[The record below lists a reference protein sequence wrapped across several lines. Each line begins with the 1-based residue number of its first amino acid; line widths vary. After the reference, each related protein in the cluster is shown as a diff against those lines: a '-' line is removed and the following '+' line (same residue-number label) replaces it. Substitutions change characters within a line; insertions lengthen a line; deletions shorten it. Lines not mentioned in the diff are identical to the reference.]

1 MYSPVLFCKKANSV
15 KKSTITL
22 AKGKNTKKEPVNWKE
37 QKSFSLTAPCR
48 EPDFK
53 YLEQNGVAYISV
65 RNFDWDYEEELS
77 KFTESG
83 ASAQNASMIIFD
95 IRSNGGGSDSFA
107 EKWVKNFTGEKPVL
121 NQAFSNHLTALNG
134 WDYGKEVNDININT
148 GYMIKNNIPIIA
160 LVDNKCGSAGESML
174 LSLRSL
180 ENVIVIGGNSYG
192 AQLCGNMQWYK
203 LPNSGMNVA
212 FGRSLGFTY
221 KVANVDNKG
230 YTPDIWC
237 NPSNALKAVT
247 NMLKKQNYISA
258 DTSKYFME
266 QVGDRYNQKWRQAD
280 FQTVSGI

>member
-1 MYSPVLFCKKANSV
+1 M
-15 KKSTITL
+15 
-22 AKGKNTKKEPVNWKE
+22 
-37 QKSFSLTAPCR
+37 
-48 EPDFK
+48 
-53 YLEQNGVAYISV
+53 
-65 RNFDWDYEEELS
+65 S

-134 WDYGKEVNDININT
+134 SDYGKEVNDININT
-148 GYMIKNNIPIIA
+148 GYMIKNNIPIIV

-174 LSLRSL
+174 LSLRPL

-212 FGRSLGFTY
+212 FGRSNGGRQTF
-221 KVANVDNKG
+221 KRQAESEG
-230 YTPDIWC
+230 
-237 NPSNALKAVT
+237 
-247 NMLKKQNYISA
+247 SA
-258 DTSKYFME
+258 DRRKSSDYDYI
-266 QVGDRYNQKWRQAD
+266 QRQKVRLLRK
-280 FQTVSGI
+280 FLM